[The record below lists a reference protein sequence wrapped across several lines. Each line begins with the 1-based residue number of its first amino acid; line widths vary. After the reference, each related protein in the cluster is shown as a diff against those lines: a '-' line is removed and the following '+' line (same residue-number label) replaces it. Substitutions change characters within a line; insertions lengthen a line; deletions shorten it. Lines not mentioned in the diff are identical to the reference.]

1 MTDEERDYHYFRIHD
16 YDNNNF
22 LDGLEVLK
30 AVNHVIEEEEAGE
43 EAEEVR
49 KKQFTLLVEMIDKVP
64 FRSQIIKIKNKQY

>member
-1 MTDEERDYHYFRIHD
+1 MTEEERDYHYFRIHD

-49 KKQFTLLVEMIDKVP
+49 NKQFTLLVEMIDKVP
-64 FRSQIIKIKNKQY
+64 FCIQLNKQTKLKE